1 MKIES
6 LMVGDELLDGRVV
19 DTNSVRLAT
28 AIGQAGQ
35 KLRARRTVVDDIDDI
50 VSAARDIAA
59 RGTELCVVAGGLGP
73 TDDDLTSLPLLDWLR
88 SNLKKILR

>member
-35 KLRARRTVVDDIDDI
+35 KLRARRTVIDDLNDI
-50 VSAARDIAA
+50 VSAARDIAS
-59 RGTELCVVAGGLGP
+59 RGTELVYRRGRTWAN
-73 TDDDLTSLPLLDWLR
+73 R
-88 SNLKKILR
+88 R